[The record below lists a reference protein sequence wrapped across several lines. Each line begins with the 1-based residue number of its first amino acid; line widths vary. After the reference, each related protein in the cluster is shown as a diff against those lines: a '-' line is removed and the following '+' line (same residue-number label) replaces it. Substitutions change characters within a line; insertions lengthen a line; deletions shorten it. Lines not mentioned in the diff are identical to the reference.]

1 MKKKNLLLITIVIL
15 LFFTS
20 GCDLFQKNKEHLLIP
35 DFKIKEDGNRA
46 KNIIRDSTKIIEKK
60 SDNISTVAV
69 EIQSKIS
76 EKNNIEFYLDDI
88 KKDIKIIINDV
99 KIINEENIKIKT
111 TIPLLNNIIEKTETI
126 EKLSKEIE
134 IEKNKLEERLKLA
147 EESAKA
153 ETRKLLQRII
163 FISILG
169 FGGSVALM
177 LLGNAKLGIVGIG
190 GSLSTLILSIVI
202 NQHIV
207 LISWVGMGII
217 VILLLYLIYESFIQG
232 KIKRE
237 LIETTE
243 LVKENLLDEKRE
255 ELFGK
260 KSDVKRI
267 QSLETENEVRRIKN
281 KIKKGVS
288 KNT

>member
-20 GCDLFQKNKEHLLIP
+20 GCDLFQKKDKSPIQFI
-35 DFKIKEDGNRA
+35 DFKIK
-46 KNIIRDSTKIIEKK
+46 RDISSSIDVIDNSTKEIEK
-60 SDNISTVAV
+60 SANNILKISQEIKISE
-69 EIQSKIS
+69 EIQS
-76 EKNNIEFYLDDI
+76 DI
-88 KKDIKIIINDV
+88 KLIINNV
-99 KIINEENIKIKT
+99 NIIKEENIKIKN
-111 TIPLLNNIIEKTETI
+111 TISSLKIVVDKID
-126 EKLSKEIE
+126 E
-134 IEKNKLEERLKLA
+134 IEKISKELENERNILAEKLRIT

-163 FISILG
+163 FFSVLG
-169 FGGSVALM
+169 FGGSVTLI

-190 GSLSTLILSIVI
+190 GSLSTLLLAIVI

-217 VILLLYLIYESFIQG
+217 VLILLYLIYQSFIQG

-255 ELFGK
+255 KLFGK

-267 QSLETENEVRRIKN
+267 QSPETENEVKRIKR